1 MDERSSVGV
10 IALVAAIVG
19 WYVVHRLAVAR
30 EREKFRREAVAKEAL
45 EICTLTSAI
54 LDKSITYHCGDRDEI
69 LERELKS
76 LFDRL
81 SLRIQH
87 LPTVRD
93 AIRNVPATSAA
104 IMFKQAV
111 TGIHFED
118 EHEGLLAPSDAI
130 VAGIQIA
137 AYKLEEELLGIR
149 ATAFNS

>member
-1 MDERSSVGV
+1 MDERSFVGV
-10 IALVAAIVG
+10 IALVAAIIG
-19 WYVVHRLAVAR
+19 WYVVHRLAIAR
-30 EREKFRREAVAKEAL
+30 EREKFRREAVAKEAI
-45 EICTLTSAI
+45 EICTLTSVL
-54 LDKSITYHCGDRDEI
+54 LDKSITYHCGIRDEI

-93 AIRNVPATSAA
+93 TIRNVPATSAA

-118 EHEGLLAPSDAI
+118 EHEELLAPSDAI